1 MVAAQVAD
9 AWAVGVGLRDG
20 GDVDAGADELTLADE
35 SVGPVFIPHDAATR
49 ATIKQAGSA

>member
-35 SVGPVFIPHDAATR
+35 LVGPGVPVQDATR